1 MQLPFIFNTQ
11 NFMKKYAIALLG
23 LLLLLQTTYA
33 QLVTPSKWQ
42 YELSEKH
49 PSVGQEIDL
58 IFKVKIDQNWYLYSS
73 DFDPNLGPIVAS
85 FSYTDNGTFK
95 PIGKIKPV
103 GAKKK
108 HDELWGGEVR
118 YFTKSAEF
126 RQRIKIL
133 KNKVTVAGSYDAQVC
148 SDKDGQCVPV
158 SGSFSVDVEATEAKA
173 SAATK
178 TTAVAP
184 KKEAIATEKVTPAPS
199 TTTVPDDIATDT
211 DAVTQ
216 DSVIVAQKENPT
228 SDTASQAATPE
239 ATTKTPT
246 QTDAYADYSLWRF
259 MLEAFLFGLFGL
271 LTPCVFPLIPMTVS
285 FFTKRAGT
293 RAQGIQ
299 KALFYG
305 FSIVFIYTV
314 VGTLVARL
322 NGPEFANFLS
332 THWIPNLLFFVIFIV
347 FGISFLG
354 AFEITLPSSLVNK
367 ADAQA
372 DKGGYY
378 GVFFMALTLA
388 LVSFSCT
395 GPIVGSILIQSFGG
409 AILKPIAG
417 MFAFSMAFAIPFTLF
432 AIFPSWL
439 NNLPKSGG
447 WLNSVKVVLGLLELA
462 LALKFLTTA
471 DQAYHWDL
479 LSREAFLAIWV
490 VLFAMIGFYL
500 LGKIQLSHDSPMQ
513 YVSVPRLLMSIAS
526 FAFTVYLIY
535 GLLGNP
541 LPLLAGYLP
550 PAKQKANIVAISSN
564 AQANSQLCDAPK
576 YADIL
581 HFPHGLQGYFD
592 YDQAIACAK
601 QQNKPIFIDFTG
613 HGCANC
619 RKMEENVWADP
630 EVLSRLQNNYV
641 MLALYV
647 DDKTELPENQWI
659 TSKFDGQVKKTIGK
673 KNFDF
678 QLSRFN
684 ANAQPFYVLLSPDGE
699 KIIEPKAY
707 DLDVNRFKAFLDE
720 GVAQFKAKK

>member
-1 MQLPFIFNTQ
+1 
-11 NFMKKYAIALLG
+11 MKKYAIALLG
-23 LLLLLQTTYA
+23 LLFLLQTTYA
-33 QLVTPSKWQ
+33 QLVTPSKWTF
-42 YELSEKH
+42 ELSEKH

-58 IFKVKIDQNWYLYSS
+58 IFRVKIDKNWYLYSS

-85 FSYTDNGTFK
+85 FTYTDNGTFQ
-95 PIGKIKPV
+95 PIGKVKPV

-108 HDELWGGEVR
+108 HDEIWGGEVR

-133 KNKVTVAGSYDAQVC
+133 KTKATIAGSYDGQVC

-158 SGSFSVDVEATEAKA
+158 SGPFSLEVEATEAKA
-173 SAATK
+173 SIAK
-178 TTAVAP
+178 TPAVAP
-184 KKEAIATEKVTPAPS
+184 KKEAIATEKVTPAPNA
-199 TTTVPDDIATDT
+199 TAVPDDIAADT
-211 DAVTQ
+211 DEVTK
-216 DSVIVAQKENPT
+216 DSVTAKVAAPKT
-228 SDTASQAATPE
+228 DSVSTAVAPE
-239 ATTKTPT
+239 ANTKTPATTT

-471 DQAYHWDL
+471 DQAYHWDI

-490 VLFAMIGFYL
+490 VLFGMIGFYL

-550 PAKQKANIVAISSN
+550 PAKHKSVASANTQPV
-564 AQANSQLCDAPK
+564 SQLCDAPK
-576 YADIL
+576 YADML

-659 TSKFDGQVKKTIGK
+659 TSKYDGEVKKTIGK